1 MQRSFLS
8 SRARIHLI
16 EMKPYFYVCIA
27 LDCRKLLLIPEFRK
41 FNARFGEI
49 TKAPILTLYPCK
61 EEIEIVVDELCDQ
74 YQDFNILSEFIC
86 IQPISS
92 LHIKRGLQWFILK
105 IVLMGTVYPSG
116 RNQWVTTQMQWV
128 KIVTKSNN
136 YECEIKWSFIF
147 SIMWIDVENFG
158 SLMLYS

>member
-92 LHIKRGLQWFILK
+92 LHIKRGLQ
-105 IVLMGTVYPSG
+105 
-116 RNQWVTTQMQWV
+116 
-128 KIVTKSNN
+128 
-136 YECEIKWSFIF
+136 
-147 SIMWIDVENFG
+147 
-158 SLMLYS
+158 